1 MTFEIRVRKREVKAI
16 EKEMIAI
23 QKKFL
28 GSDDQNKEN
37 EWLKYIYLHVRA
49 KLPSLRWAYANA
61 LTLVD

>member
-37 EWLKYIYLHVRA
+37 E
-49 KLPSLRWAYANA
+49 
-61 LTLVD
+61 